1 MKRNRSELVE
11 AFDLGHLP
19 DERIIKLAQKE
30 MAADQRLA
38 EAKEVANQRPS
49 SPSPTSAAQ
58 GDDPPANQ
66 PGAAPSPDAD
76 GSVSVPP
83 GANYA
88 HDWHLRNDAIALYAA
103 IEPRDAVESL
113 LARIMVG
120 LGNGVMDCLGRAAES
135 GDWLEPRKVN
145 LGFAVKGGL
154 AVAQIVKALD
164 HHRGQDRQ
172 KVTVG
177 QVNVESGGQAI
188 VGNVGRRGR
197 REQVTQLAPIPIAAP
212 RSDDDQPEDDQEE

>member
-1 MKRNRSELVE
+1 MNNEQERTSDDADDLPKIEQEACDSTEPCQGQLVVQPTE
-11 AFDLGHLP
+11 VLP
-19 DERIIKLAQKE
+19 LVPVPLNE
-30 MAADQRLA
+30 
-38 EAKEVANQRPS
+38 
-49 SPSPTSAAQ
+49 
-58 GDDPPANQ
+58 
-66 PGAAPSPDAD
+66 PDAMSVAYQVS

-188 VGNVGRRGR
+188 VGNVGPRGR
-197 REQVTQLAPIPIAAP
+197 REQVTRTAPIPIAAP